1 MLGTPPAFILSQDQT
16 LIKSVCLVQNKL
28 TFIISCLFR
37 YQPAKVD
44 NFYCLFRCT
53 SITTHTHSFEFS
65 RLSHYLII
73 KVLFALLPLS
83 KSASIF
89 YHMILLLSRTFL
101 SFFLQNQRRNRDL
114 NPGAAINDLLPF
126 QGSPFSLLGIS
137 PRLTHKPVKAEKVGF
152 EPTVPFRITGFQDRL
167 FKPLRH
173 LSSDCLQ
180 LRQLN

>member
-1 MLGTPPAFILSQDQT
+1 M
-16 LIKSVCLVQNKL
+16 
-28 TFIISCLFR
+28 R
-37 YQPAKVD
+37 
-44 NFYCLFRCT
+44 
-53 SITTHTHSFEFS
+53 SFEFS

-73 KVLFALLPLS
+73 KVHSLNHFSAIQLRYSIIRFRLCQELFIS
-83 KSASIF
+83 S
-89 YHMILLLSRTFL
+89 
-101 SFFLQNQRRNRDL
+101 FLQNQRRNRDL
-114 NPGAAINDLLPF
+114 NPGAGSPDLLPF

-137 PRLTHKPVKAEKVGF
+137 PRLTHKPYKAEKVGF

>member
-1 MLGTPPAFILSQDQT
+1 MFG
-16 LIKSVCLVQNKL
+16 LVQNELTLIFAHSVINRLKL
-28 TFIISCLFR
+28 IIFTVYL
-37 YQPAKVD
+37 
-44 NFYCLFRCT
+44 RCI
-53 SITTHTHSFEFS
+53 SITTHTRSFEFS

-73 KVLFALLPLS
+73 KVHFASSPISDSAQIFYHTILPLS
-83 KSASIF
+83 
-89 YHMILLLSRTFL
+89 RTYFK
-101 SFFLQNQRRNRDL
+101 FFSQNQRRNRDL
-114 NPGAAINDLLPF
+114 NPGAATNDLLPF

-137 PRLTHKPVKAEKVGF
+137 PRLTHKPYEAEKVGF